1 MENQTNTHDDFR
13 RSLRRKARPDRRPA
27 AAPAPT
33 ERALDADSLR
43 IFFQQAAQYPL
54 LTAAEEI
61 ELAKRIERG
70 DVDAKDRM
78 TTSNL
83 RLVIAVARGYRG
95 QGLPFGDLIQ
105 EGMLGL
111 IRAVEK
117 FDWRKGFKFSTYA
130 TLWIRQAIQRG
141 LANSGRAIRLPAHIG
156 QRERK
161 VARAERELTAQLGR
175 EPTLEEL
182 AVAVELEVEQ
192 VADMRSLATVV
203 TSIDTPVSEDGETTM
218 GDLIPSK
225 ESPSPEDEAIED
237 ALSGEV
243 ERALQ
248 ALDERERN
256 VVELRFGLRG
266 GQPLSLRDAGKELG
280 LSTEGTRRIEER
292 ALNRLLHTGGL
303 ESLRDAA

>member
-1 MENQTNTHDDFR
+1 METATNKHDDFR
-13 RSLRRKARPDRRPA
+13 RSLRRRERPARRPA
-27 AAPAPT
+27 AAPSD
-33 ERALDADSLR
+33 RALDADSLR
-43 IFFQQAAQYPL
+43 LFFQQAAQYPL
-54 LTAAEEI
+54 LTAEEEI

-70 DVDAKDRM
+70 DMEAKDRM
-78 TTSNL
+78 TTANL

-95 QGLPFGDLIQ
+95 QGMAFGDLIQ

-141 LANSGRAIRLPAHIG
+141 LANTGRAIRLPAHVG

-161 VARAERELTAQLGR
+161 VARAERELTMRLGR

-182 AVAVELEVEQ
+182 AAEVELDVAT
-192 VADMRSLATVV
+192 VADARSFANVV
-203 TSIDTPVSEDGETTM
+203 ASLDQPVGEDGDASI
-218 GDLIPSK
+218 GDLIASRQAPPADD
-225 ESPSPEDEAIED
+225 EVVEDELTA
-237 ALSGEV
+237 EV

-248 ALDERERN
+248 QLDERERN

-266 GQPLSLRDAGKELG
+266 SAPLSLRDAGKELG

-292 ALNRLLHTGGL
+292 ALNRLA
-303 ESLRDAA
+303 ESGELDALRDAA